1 MYFGFVIG
9 RCQLI
14 LFLLAV
20 IHRRAF
26 LSTDAGKMIRAHVQI
41 CFLTVGVFAVS
52 CK

>member
-14 LFLLAV
+14 LFVLAA
-20 IHRRAF
+20 IHCRAF
-26 LSTDAGKMIRAHVQI
+26 LSADAGKMVRAHLQI

>member
-9 RCQLI
+9 RCQPI
-14 LFLLAV
+14 LFVLAA
-20 IHRRAF
+20 IHCRAF
-26 LSTDAGKMIRAHVQI
+26 LSADAGKMIRAHLQI